1 VSQPA
6 LSVVVPV
13 YGCGDCLTALH
24 ARLTKSLADI
34 APDYEIVLVDDRSPD
49 GAWSTLRGLALDD
62 HRVQVIRLSRNFG
75 QHVAITAG
83 IAQTSGKWVVL
94 MDCDLQD
101 RPEDIGRLY
110 AKAQEGYDIV
120 FSKRMSRR
128 QSLFRRV
135 AARAYFKLRNRLLR
149 TKVDVEH
156 GSLMLFSGQVADEFL
171 RVRDKDRQHAIIL
184 TWLGFESTM
193 VELEHAERHAG
204 RSSYTLGKLLAS
216 AADGLFFQTTLFLRW
231 IVYTGFLVALSGFM
245 LTVALIAFY
254 LFVNPPPGWT
264 SLAVLIL
271 VIGGVTITSL
281 GVSALYVGKI
291 FDQVKDRPLYVI
303 DKAIIDGAEVEP
315 KTLTP
320 GRQILSGQ
328 EIEA

>member
-1 VSQPA
+1 
-6 LSVVVPV
+6 
-13 YGCGDCLTALH
+13 
-24 ARLTKSLADI
+24 
-34 APDYEIVLVDDRSPD
+34 
-49 GAWSTLRGLALDD
+49 
-62 HRVQVIRLSRNFG
+62 
-75 QHVAITAG
+75 
-83 IAQTSGKWVVL
+83 